1 MQPLYRPQSNRIDG
15 TTAAFG
21 THSSASPRFLNLQNG
36 SRLPQRTSYLHRNLI
51 HSPNFHRR
59 GNRNHQHCDHDP
71 YVGAEPGVN
80 PRSGASNHEYSH
92 FKQSCVIDVIDYD
105 SEEATFSRMGNDQF
119 IHTMK
124 ELAASRAQNAEGGSG
139 GEQGS
144 PPLAVRWINIGGVD
158 WNVLRAVALQYDLH
172 SLALEDVLHESGHNH
187 SKADYYPEHLF
198 IRILNH
204 TLAPDYEEE
213 EEEDG
218 NYGLEPTLTPPT
230 APDLDPV
237 TSRDDIS
244 PSDSGTKGPSPNLQS
259 LSGIVDAAKEEI
271 ARSSSTSTSTPSLSN
286 LQVLANGLTYSDST
300 SVKDELDELGKAE
313 TSHPPVIGQ
322 KFKSRGRRLLS
333 NAKNALTRRMTALS
347 GYHSEARREVI
358 IRIREL
364 KKNYRVNVRHH
375 PLFIFLLRN
384 GTVISIHP
392 TPNLDYSAPITDRLH
407 QVDSVLR
414 TSNDASLL
422 VQSLIDLSVDRVL
435 EVMDEYQA
443 KIHDLEHKILMNP
456 SMETVRSLHILS
468 GDLIMH
474 KRTLEPI
481 KTMIFGLRK
490 YDLDRCIALSDNLEL
505 AKQQQQELEEK
516 RRRGKKAKKHEHRSK
531 GFSHRAEAVVGLET
545 PHIEDAQHGS
555 AGNVRSDDEHLR
567 HFMRMKASQGHL
579 PAHSQGYFSYKSK
592 VYLADVYDHMDFALT
607 SLDMFAGISENLI
620 NYAFNTASYEM
631 NIVMSRLT
639 LVSIIFLPL
648 TLLTGYFGMN
658 FTPFWAVEKNS
669 DAFFWK
675 VAAPMMAF
683 LVPLF
688 MFQEIKRLFTYVK
701 RRWQDRQ
708 AMNSLVRELR
718 KPNSQLWYDLQA

>member
-1 MQPLYRPQSNRIDG
+1 MN
-15 TTAAFG
+15 
-21 THSSASPRFLNLQNG
+21 SAS
-36 SRLPQRTSYLHRNLI
+36 SRNQRQAKNE
-51 HSPNFHRR
+51 
-59 GNRNHQHCDHDP
+59 HDP
-71 YVGAEPGVN
+71 YIGAEPGVN
-80 PRSGASNHEYSH
+80 PRSGASNQEYSH
-92 FKQSCVIDVIDYD
+92 FKQSCVIDIIDYD
-105 SEEATFSRMGNDQF
+105 SEEATFLRMGNDQF

-124 ELAASRAQNAEGGSG
+124 ELAASRTQSAEGSHGI
-139 GEQGS
+139 EQGS
-144 PPLAVRWINIGGVD
+144 PPFAVRWINIGGID

-172 SLALEDVLHESGHNH
+172 SLALEDILHESGHNH

-198 IRILNH
+198 VRILNH
-204 TLAPDYEEE
+204 TLAPDYEDEDDENGDYSPNPLDQVPSMPSSHLPNLDNRDLPNPAAQDESPAYVQSLTSALDAAKDDTLQSSSGSISVPSLTNIQVLAKGLTPPEVASDKEE
-213 EEEDG
+213 EEVEASRPVG
-218 NYGLEPTLTPPT
+218 G
-230 APDLDPV
+230 PDNK
-237 TSRDDIS
+237 S
-244 PSDSGTKGPSPNLQS
+244 
-259 LSGIVDAAKEEI
+259 
-271 ARSSSTSTSTPSLSN
+271 
-286 LQVLANGLTYSDST
+286 
-300 SVKDELDELGKAE
+300 
-313 TSHPPVIGQ
+313 
-322 KFKSRGRRLLS
+322 KSRRRQLLS
-333 NAKNALTRRMTALS
+333 SAKHALSKRMTALS
-347 GYHSEARREVI
+347 GYHSEARQEVI

-364 KKNYRVNVRHH
+364 KRDHRVNIRHQ
-375 PLFIFLLRN
+375 PIFIFLLRN

-392 TPNLDYSAPITDRLH
+392 SPNLDYSAPITERLH
-407 QVDSVLR
+407 QEESVLR

-474 KRTLEPI
+474 RRTLEPI

-505 AKQQQQELEEK
+505 AKQQQQEFEEK
-516 RRRGKKAKKHEHRSK
+516 RKRGKKAKRHEGRHHPSLGRV
-531 GFSHRAEAVVGLET
+531 EAAVGLEP
-545 PHIEDAQHGS
+545 PHLDDAQHGS
-555 AGNVRSDDEHLR
+555 SANVKSDDDHLR

-579 PAHSQGYFSYKSK
+579 PTHSQGYFSYKAK

-620 NYAFNTASYEM
+620 NYAFNMASYEM

-669 DAFFWK
+669 DALHRFGSDEPLCSFWK
-675 VAAPMMAF
+675 VAAPMMAC

-688 MFQEIKRLFTYVK
+688 MFQEIKRLFTYLK

-708 AMNSLVRELR
+708 AMNLLLREIR
-718 KPNSQLWYDLQA
+718 KPNSQFWYDLQA